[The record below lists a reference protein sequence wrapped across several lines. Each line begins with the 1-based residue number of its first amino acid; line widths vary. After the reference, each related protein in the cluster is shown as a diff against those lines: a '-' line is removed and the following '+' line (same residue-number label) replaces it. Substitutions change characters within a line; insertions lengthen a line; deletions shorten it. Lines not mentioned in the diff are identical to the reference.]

1 MGGPKTAETASFAP
15 AAAQALAGSN
25 RDIVAN
31 RHKIRLANM
40 SAAEMLKAEMA
51 SLVPVKASR
60 SSTTSSTTAAS
71 AVPLAASPSTT
82 SATTTVTSADDVEI
96 PGLGGLSSV
105 TSSTMSETPMPVDT
119 LPAENGDQHD
129 DIDGEEIPA
138 EAEDS
143 FMTDVSEPR
152 GVKRRLEEV
161 EAEEAEADVAE
172 EIGPS
177 DEEEAPAEAEA
188 DTSYALKVNPD
199 GTVEQEDTVKCAGF
213 LITCCE
219 GSLTV
224 LNLGY
229 GNQDI
234 GNGTT
239 DRSSV

>member
-1 MGGPKTAETASFAP
+1 
-15 AAAQALAGSN
+15 
-25 RDIVAN
+25 
-31 RHKIRLANM
+31 M

-213 LITCCE
+213 LLTCCE